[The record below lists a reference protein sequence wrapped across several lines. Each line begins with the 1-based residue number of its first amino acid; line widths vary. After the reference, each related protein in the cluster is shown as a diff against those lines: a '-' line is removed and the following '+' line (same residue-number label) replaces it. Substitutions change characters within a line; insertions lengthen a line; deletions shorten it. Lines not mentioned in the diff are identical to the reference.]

1 MMRRAKRAKE
11 GARRS
16 ARGVRQRPR
25 GPREKILSLRRA
37 VPVVASLKRRGRT
50 VVFTNGVF
58 DLLHVGHVALLEKA
72 ASLGDVLVV
81 GVNADG
87 SVRRLKGEGRPI
99 VPLAERMEMLAGL
112 RSVDHVVSFTEPTPA
127 RIIAR
132 LRPDIL
138 VKGGDY
144 RKSEIVGRD
153 TVESGGGRVVTV
165 PLRRGRSSTDL
176 IRRAL
181 AAVRAS
187 SGDRRR

>member
-1 MMRRAKRAKE
+1 MKRRA
-11 GARRS
+11 
-16 ARGVRQRPR
+16 PR

-37 VPVVASLKRRGRT
+37 GPVVTSLKRRGRT

-58 DLLHVGHVALLEKA
+58 DLLHVGHVALLETA
-72 ASLGDVLVV
+72 ASFGDVLVV
-81 GVNADG
+81 GVNTDG
-87 SVRRLKGEGRPI
+87 SVRRLKGPGRPI
-99 VPLAERMEMLAGL
+99 VPLTERMEMLAGL
-112 RSVDHVVSFTEPTPA
+112 RSVDHVVAFTEPTPA

-144 RKSEIVGRD
+144 RKSAIVGRD
-153 TVESGGGRVVTV
+153 TVESGGGRVITV

-187 SGDRRR
+187 RGGRRR